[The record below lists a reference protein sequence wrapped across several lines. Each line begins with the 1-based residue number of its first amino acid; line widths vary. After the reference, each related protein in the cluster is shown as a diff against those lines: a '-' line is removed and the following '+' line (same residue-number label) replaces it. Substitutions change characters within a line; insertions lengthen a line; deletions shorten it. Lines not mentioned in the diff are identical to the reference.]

1 MTTAHDFAERAAL
14 AWVAVRDDGTIE
26 AVARHRHELAL
37 RTGLV
42 ATPLY
47 PAASRTMV
55 ALLRACVAALDAL
68 GGGDEEVIGGGVEAT
83 RANRRNVARRRLR
96 GAVTP

>member
-37 RTGLV
+37 RTGIV

-47 PAASRTMV
+47 PDASRTMV
-55 ALLRACVAALDAL
+55 ALLRACVDALDAL
-68 GGGDEEVIGGGVEAT
+68 GGDEEVIGGGVEAT

>member
-37 RTGLV
+37 RTGIV

-47 PAASRTMV
+47 PAAGRTMV

-68 GGGDEEVIGGGVEAT
+68 GPEEEVIGGGVEAT